1 MDNLKSNKMSTRNL
15 TLIVIVIFVLLLGGC
30 GCNSYNGLVQG
41 DQQVQTSWSNIETN
55 YQRRTDLYSS
65 VIKVI
70 EGSANFEKST
80 LKEVIAA
87 RASATSVKVD
97 INDSASL
104 ARYQQAQGQLQGSV
118 SRLMAVAEA
127 YPDLKTTDQ
136 FKNFQSNIEG
146 TENRINVARR
156 DYNEAVQGYN
166 LKVKRFPNNIFSGLF
181 GFHAKSYYKANPGS
195 ENAPDIQ
202 FNIK

>member
-1 MDNLKSNKMSTRNL
+1 MNTRNL
-15 TLIVIVIFVLLLGGC
+15 TLIIILAAILILGGC
-30 GCNSYNGLVQG
+30 ACGKYNGMVTADTFVKNKWG
-41 DQQVQTSWSNIETN
+41 DVETQ
-55 YQRRTDLYSS
+55 YQRRTDLYNS

-80 LKEVIAA
+80 LKDVIAA
-87 RASATSVKVD
+87 RANATAVHVNL
-97 INDSASL
+97 NDSASL
-104 ARYQQAQGQLQGSV
+104 GQYQRAQAQLSGSF

-127 YPDLKTTDQ
+127 YPDLKTTQQ
-136 FKNFQSNIEG
+136 FADFQTNIAG

-156 DYNEAVQGYN
+156 DFNAAVNDYN
-166 LKVKRFPNNIFSGLF
+166 LKVRTFPNNIFAGIF
-181 GFHAKSYYKANPGS
+181 NFHEKPFYQANPGS

>member
-1 MDNLKSNKMSTRNL
+1 LA
-15 TLIVIVIFVLLLGGC
+15 VILLFGGC
-30 GCNSYNGLVQG
+30 ASCRYNGMVTADQSVQNKWG
-41 DQQVQTSWSNIETN
+41 DVETQ
-55 YQRRTDLYSS
+55 YQRRTDLYNS

-80 LKEVIAA
+80 LTAVIQA
-87 RASATSVKVD
+87 RANATAIHVNV
-97 INDSASL
+97 NDSASL
-104 ARYQQAQGQLQGSV
+104 GQYQRAQAQLSGSF

-127 YPDLKTTDQ
+127 YPDLKTTQQ
-136 FKNFQSNIEG
+136 FQNFQTQIEG

-156 DYNEAVQGYN
+156 DFNAAVNDYN
-166 LKVKRFPNNIFSGLF
+166 LKVRTFPNNIFAGIF
-181 GFHAKSYYKANPGS
+181 NFHEKPYYKADPGS